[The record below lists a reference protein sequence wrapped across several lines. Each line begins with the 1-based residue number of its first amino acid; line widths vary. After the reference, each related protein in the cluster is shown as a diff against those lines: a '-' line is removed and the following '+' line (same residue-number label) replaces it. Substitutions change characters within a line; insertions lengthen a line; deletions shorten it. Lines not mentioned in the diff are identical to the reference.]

1 MTTYELMDVLGKA
14 FADGEVDALTP
25 HIAKNCVYS
34 SEYAN
39 KRFESA
45 DEIIERMKYVY
56 SNVDESS
63 KYTYSIVRLD
73 EISNLSDVENLIVD
87 STDFELVDYGLYLYQ
102 YDNHNPVSVV
112 IAAKNAN
119 VTAMARISAIK
130 SEYHIPS
137 IPKIIGSTI
146 TAAA

>member
-1 MTTYELMDVLGKA
+1 MDTADDECGWQYENLRVLGGDIMTTYELMDVLGKA

-63 KYTYSIVRLD
+63 KYTY
-73 EISNLSDVENLIVD
+73 
-87 STDFELVDYGLYLYQ
+87 FEYL
-102 YDNHNPVSVV
+102 
-112 IAAKNAN
+112 
-119 VTAMARISAIK
+119 
-130 SEYHIPS
+130 
-137 IPKIIGSTI
+137 
-146 TAAA
+146 